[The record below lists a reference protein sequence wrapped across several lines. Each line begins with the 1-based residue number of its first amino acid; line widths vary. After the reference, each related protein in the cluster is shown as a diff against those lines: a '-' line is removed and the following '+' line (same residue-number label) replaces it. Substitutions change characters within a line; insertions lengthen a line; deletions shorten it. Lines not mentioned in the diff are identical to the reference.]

1 MNHILLK
8 IKEIYEEL
16 DVNERKI
23 ADYML
28 NDLDKIIELPIRL
41 LSEESGASQAAWVR
55 FCKMIG
61 YSGLK
66 DLKRDYILNVRGQVK
81 SDLKEMEQTYTDIQG
96 YEKIEDIIANVSYLN
111 QKSIEDT
118 RLILDA
124 NALQAAA
131 DAISQA
137 KRVAILGMGASALVA
152 QDAAYKFLR
161 IGVNSL
167 ASLDFHMQLTSTSL
181 LDSEDI
187 VIIISYSGRTKE
199 MVECLDIAKSR
210 GCKTICI
217 TKYGKN
223 PISNMSDIVLSL
235 SAAEIEKRSGA
246 MGSRIAQLN
255 VIDILFTAVA
265 NQKYELV
272 KPILEQTSNTTKLHR
287 I

>member
-210 GCKTICI
+210 GCKTTCI

>member
-61 YSGLK
+61 YPGLK

>member
-1 MNHILLK
+1 MNHIILK

-41 LSEESGASQAAWVR
+41 LSEESGTSQAAWVR

-66 DLKRDYILNVRGQVK
+66 ELKRDYILNVRGQVK
-81 SDLKEMEQTYTDIQG
+81 SELKEIEQTYTDIQG

-124 NALQAAA
+124 NALQAAT
-131 DAISQA
+131 DAISKA
-137 KRVAILGMGASALVA
+137 KRVAVLGMGASALVA

-161 IGVNSL
+161 IGIASQ
-167 ASLDFHMQLTSTSL
+167 ASLDFHIQLTTTSVL
-181 LDSEDI
+181 GPDDV

-199 MVECLDIAKSR
+199 MVECLEVAKSR
-210 GCKTICI
+210 GCTTICI

-265 NQKYELV
+265 NQKYNEI
-272 KPILEQTSNTTKLHR
+272 KPILERTSKVTKAHR
-287 I
+287 N

>member
-1 MNHILLK
+1 
-8 IKEIYEEL
+8 
-16 DVNERKI
+16 
-23 ADYML
+23 
-28 NDLDKIIELPIRL
+28 
-41 LSEESGASQAAWVR
+41 
-55 FCKMIG
+55 
-61 YSGLK
+61 
-66 DLKRDYILNVRGQVK
+66 
-81 SDLKEMEQTYTDIQG
+81 
-96 YEKIEDIIANVSYLN
+96 
-111 QKSIEDT
+111 
-118 RLILDA
+118 
-124 NALQAAA
+124 
-131 DAISQA
+131 
-137 KRVAILGMGASALVA
+137 MGASALVA

>member
-187 VIIISYSGRTKE
+187 VIIISYSVRTKE

>member
-55 FCKMIG
+55 FCKMSG

>member
-187 VIIISYSGRTKE
+187 VIIISSSGRTKE